1 MIEPTPKGHLL
12 LIDGLNVV
20 RRVYEANPSEDS
32 DGKAQG
38 AIRSSLST
46 FRRILDEHNPS
57 HVLAPF
63 DFGGTTW
70 RHALYQAYRQRRKPM
85 PVFLRNALPLLFEK
99 LKAIGVP
106 TIQIVGVEADDVLAT
121 AFLRWNVHERGPA
134 TIISTDK
141 DIAAL
146 VAEGAQVRDPFQNI
160 WHDEAWSLKKFGVGT
175 HQIHDLLALAGD
187 STDDIPGVR
196 GVANKTAARLL
207 TTYGSLQAVLDQAD
221 SVPGKLGENL
231 RNSVELVHLAR
242 QLVSF
247 KTDISLG
254 LTWNALRYVKA
265 S

>member
-1 MIEPTPKGHLL
+1 MIEPNSKGHLL

-32 DGKAQG
+32 DGKALG
-38 AIRSSLST
+38 AVRASLST
-46 FRRILDEHNPS
+46 FRRILDENSPS

-63 DFGGTTW
+63 DFGGPTW
-70 RHALYQAYRQRRKPM
+70 RHALYQPYRQDRKPM
-85 PVFLRNALPLLFEK
+85 PIFLRNALPLLFEK
-99 LKAIGVP
+99 LKALGVT
-106 TIQIVGVEADDVLAT
+106 TIQIVGVEADDVLAA

-146 VAEGAQVRDPFQNI
+146 VSQGARVRDPFQNI

-175 HQIHDLLALAGD
+175 AQIQDLLALAGD
-187 STDDIPGVR
+187 STDGIPGVK

-207 TTYGSLQAVLDQAD
+207 NTYGSLQAVLDQAAT
-221 SVPGKLGENL
+221 VPGKVGENL
-231 RNSVELVHLAR
+231 RSSVELIHLAR